1 MKGLRELNS
10 FKFYNYFS
18 FANFY
23 FFAGSFSCTDKP
35 FSEYNL

>member
-23 FFAGSFSCTDKP
+23 FYAGSFSRTDKP